1 MLAGK
6 RKKNNWEISPFKLL
20 LVSCLPSCPN
30 VFKPVVQIQELLVSA
45 AKVKPQPHPMCET

>member
-6 RKKNNWEISPFKLL
+6 RKKKNWEISPFKLL
-20 LVSCLPSCPN
+20 QVSCLPSCPN

-45 AKVKPQPHPMCET
+45 AKVKP